1 MKWYILQSYANQ
13 EKSVVESIREKAE
26 KAGLAHNIAEVI
38 IPTEKV
44 TEIKRGKKVSVE
56 KRFLPG
62 YILIK
67 MELSDALWHV
77 IRRISKVTGFLG
89 ADGKPQEVSEAEIQ
103 RITKQIETN
112 AVAREMAL
120 RFEVGESVKVNDG
133 PFESFVG
140 VIEGVDETKQR
151 LKVSV
156 TIFGRSTPVD
166 LEFSQVIKV

>member
-13 EKSVVESIREKAE
+13 EKSVLESIKEKVE
-26 KAGLAHNIAEVI
+26 KAGLANHIAEVI

-44 TEIKRGKKVSVE
+44 MEVKRGKKVSVE

-77 IRRISKVTGFLG
+77 IRRIPKVTGFLG

-103 RITKQIETN
+103 RITRQIETN

-120 RFEVGESVKVNDG
+120 RFEIGESVKVNDG

-140 VIEGVDETKQR
+140 VIEGVDEAKQR
-151 LKVSV
+151 VKVSV